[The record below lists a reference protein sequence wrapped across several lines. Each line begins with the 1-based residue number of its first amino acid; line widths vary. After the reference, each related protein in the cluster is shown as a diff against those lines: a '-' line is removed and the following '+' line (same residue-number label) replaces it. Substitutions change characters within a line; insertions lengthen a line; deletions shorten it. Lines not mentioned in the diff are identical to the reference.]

1 MTKGTI
7 VRDNE
12 GDRREGTDQAGG
24 GGGEGPEGPLPPQP
38 PRPPSARKPPLLSS
52 RPNMQDIQNERIL
65 KAKE

>member
-12 GDRREGTDQAGG
+12 GDRREGTDREE
-24 GGGEGPEGPLPPQP
+24 GEGRGRRGRRPHNLLAHR
-38 PRPPSARKPPLLSS
+38 PRVRLLCS